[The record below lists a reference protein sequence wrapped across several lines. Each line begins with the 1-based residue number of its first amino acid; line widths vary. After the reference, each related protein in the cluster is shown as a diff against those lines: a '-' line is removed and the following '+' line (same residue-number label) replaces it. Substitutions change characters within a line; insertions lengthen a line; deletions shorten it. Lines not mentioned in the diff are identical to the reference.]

1 MTTIGDLRDAL
12 RIELHDVDSERWDDD
27 ALDRHLKRAAQE
39 LAFVWPREQKTV
51 LTTTDGSRDLS
62 LGSLTD
68 LVRVLAVEYPTGQY
82 PAAYVQFSTFAGT
95 LTLLVGQ
102 APGDGEDVAVYW
114 GSLHTLDDDT
124 STLPVPAEDAVVLGA
139 SGYAAIEWASFATN
153 RANTTGTEAVA
164 DYLAWG
170 ERRLAQF
177 QQALSRFGDRARMR
191 TSRLFVPASD
201 EASQSVVRWEP

>member
-12 RIELHDVDSERWDDD
+12 RLELHDPDSERWDDD

-51 LTTTDGSRDLS
+51 LTTTADSRELS
-62 LGSLTD
+62 MASLTG
-68 LVRVLAVEYPTGQY
+68 LVRVLAVEYPTGCY
-82 PAAYVQFSTFAGT
+82 PAVHVQFSAFAGT
-95 LTLLVGQ
+95 LTLLVDRL
-102 APGDGEDVAVYW
+102 PGDGEDVAVYW

-124 STLPVPAEDAVVLGA
+124 STLPAPAEEAVVLGA

-153 RANTTGTEAVA
+153 RANTTGTQAVT
-164 DYLAWG
+164 DYLEWG

-177 QQALSRFGDRARMR
+177 QQALSRFGERARVR
-191 TSRLFVPASD
+191 TSRLFAPARD
-201 EASQSVVRWEP
+201 AASPGVMRWEP